1 MESTI
6 VIQKKGKT
14 KKKTINVC
22 FQLINSFVT
31 KEETCKKMNASW
43 IDYLNRIIKLVTRYK
58 T

>member
-22 FQLINSFVT
+22 FQLIIFVT